1 MALKETMYRL
11 AIGSLVWGATL
22 TAGSLVAQ
30 ELPEPTSEEINTI
43 EEQPTPSL
51 DLGAPKV
58 LEESDSLLSFGGGER
73 LMAQGDEAIAVEDYD
88 LASDKFQAA
97 RQVFNQLSN
106 FYQQLS
112 GTFSGIN
119 SRLADQQRRNALRSS
134 QLRDQATYKLALV
147 HKAQGQPEL
156 SLPLL
161 VQVIRSQNPTSPLG
175 QSAHEQL
182 VYLGLLDSE
191 ISEIPLPPEGAPSN
205 LLSIPGGEQ
214 LMSESDDAVGQG
226 DYPRA
231 KEKLQQARQVFN
243 QLSNFHQQLADSFAG
258 IRPEIAREQRD
269 KARASAEFRDR
280 ATYQLALV
288 HRAQQQPELSVPLL
302 IQIVRSQNP
311 TSGLGRQA
319 YQQLVELGFVDPR

>member
-1 MALKETMYRL
+1 MALKETLYRL
-11 AIGSLVWGATL
+11 VIGSLVGGATL
-22 TAGSLVAQ
+22 TAGNLVAQ
-30 ELPEPTSEEINTI
+30 ELPTPTSGGVN
-43 EEQPTPSL
+43 PTESEPSL
-51 DLGAPKV
+51 DLGAPRV
-58 LEESDSLLSFGGGER
+58 LEEESSLLSFGGGER
-73 LMAQGDEAIAVEDYD
+73 LMAQGDEALAVEDYAT
-88 LASDKFQAA
+88 ASDKFQAA

-119 SRLADQQRRNALRSS
+119 SRLSDQQRRNALRSS

-182 VYLGLLDSE
+182 VYLGLVDSAA
-191 ISEIPLPPEGAPSN
+191 SEIPLPPEGTPSN
-205 LLSIPGGEQ
+205 LLSIPGGEE
-214 LMSESDDAVGQG
+214 LMAESDAAVSQG

-243 QLSNFHQQLADSFAG
+243 QLSNFHQQLADSFSG

-269 KARASAEFRDR
+269 KARTSAQLRDR

-311 TSGLGRQA
+311 TSSLGKQA
-319 YQQLVELGFVDPR
+319 YQQLVELGFVNPR